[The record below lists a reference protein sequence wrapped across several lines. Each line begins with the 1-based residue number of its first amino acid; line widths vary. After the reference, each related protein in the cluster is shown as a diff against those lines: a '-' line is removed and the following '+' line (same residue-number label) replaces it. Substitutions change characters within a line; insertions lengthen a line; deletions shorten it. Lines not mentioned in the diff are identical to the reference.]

1 MYLYTIYIYM
11 YWRVSDV
18 CTYVLCLYSPHCYPT
33 GSLTILATC
42 TVPYRTT
49 RFAIYPTLR
58 YTLERERNN
67 KHRHLREGWRGTKNH
82 IFLSSTGVGLL
93 GHMPVRLEAGIRS
106 IGQRETIIRP
116 FFFSTALAFVRSNT
130 LTFVLVD
137 MSRSNYLVA
146 CPG

>member
-1 MYLYTIYIYM
+1 MYVRALP
-11 YWRVSDV
+11 V
-18 CTYVLCLYSPHCYPT
+18 
-33 GSLTILATC
+33 LATLLPDWFPYH
-42 TVPYRTT
+42 TGDVYRTLPYHEVCH
-49 RFAIYPTLR
+49 ISHVLR

-67 KHRHLREGWRGTKNH
+67 KHRHLRGGWRGTKNH

-116 FFFSTALAFVRSNT
+116 FFFSSALAFVRSNT
-130 LTFVLVD
+130 LTFVFVD